1 MDIKLKNCNTD
12 KDYKYVWFGIL
23 TLALSGI
30 SASSAELS
38 LSDSAPGFLVWLA
51 VYACGAAAVLA
62 VIELVRRLGA
72 DREDMFIDYFD
83 NWKLETPIILLLVF
97 YLFYKAFIFHGWFWN
112 IVDNAGSLGMSFT
125 FLLTSL
131 NLFLLSIPFMLVI
144 SGLILVF
151 IRHIKILELRNN
163 NRYKTLLPKLKE
175 RYRQNRSL
183 YEQNYDFQ
191 KKQFRHTVTGVISII
206 ILMITM
212 FIFLG
217 ASDFIMYTGGLGVAF
232 IFVLYI
238 CGFVGIFQYIGGQK
252 TVGRMG
258 KVLDAVE
265 LIESGGAYH
274 PDGTLKKN
282 PAFEK
287 ASVQLVSIQK
297 QMQNSATEQKKSER
311 MKVDL
316 ITNVSHD
323 LKTPL
328 TSIISYIDL
337 LQKEE
342 GLSEEA
348 NDYLKILAQKSD
360 RLKDMVQDLFEISKA
375 TSGTIELELEC
386 LNMRKLLEQTLGDMD
401 DQIQKSGLVIKK
413 NFCKEDAYF
422 LGDGKRMYRVY
433 QNLIENALKYSLTGT
448 RIYIDLTVENTRV
461 TTVIKN
467 IAGYEM
473 NFTDGD
479 ITERFVRGDKERSSE
494 GNGLGLSIAKSF
506 TEMCYGNLDID
517 VDGDL
522 FKVTVSFPETNKEL
536 GEH

>member
-1 MDIKLKNCNTD
+1 MDIKLKNVNTD
-12 KDYKYVWFGIL
+12 KEYKYVWYGIL
-23 TLALSGI
+23 TLGLSGI
-30 SASSAELS
+30 SAASAELKF
-38 LSDSAPGFLVWLA
+38 SDSAPGFLLWLII
-51 VYACGAAAVLA
+51 YACGAAAVLA
-62 VIELVRRLGA
+62 VIELVKRLGA
-72 DREDMFIDYFD
+72 EKEEIFIDYLD
-83 NWKLETPIILLLVF
+83 NWKLETPILLLLAF
-97 YLFYKAFIFHGWFWN
+97 YFFYKIFIYHNWFYS

-125 FLLTSL
+125 FLLTTL
-131 NLFLLSIPFMLVI
+131 NLFLLSIPFMMVI
-144 SGLILVF
+144 AGLILVF
-151 IRHIKILELRNN
+151 IRHFKIPALRED
-163 NRYKTLLPKLKE
+163 NRYKTILPKLKDH
-175 RYRQNRSL
+175 YRQNRSL

-191 KKQFRHTVTGVISII
+191 KKQFRRTVFGIAAII
-206 ILMITM
+206 IMMLALA
-212 FIFLG
+212 IFLG
-217 ASDFIMYTGGLGVAF
+217 ASDFLMYTSAPGAMF
-232 IFVLYI
+232 ICALYI
-238 CGFVGIFQYIGGQK
+238 CGFIGIFQYAGGQRL
-252 TVGRMG
+252 VGRMG

-265 LIESGGAYH
+265 LIESGGTYH

-282 PAFEK
+282 PAFDK
-287 ASVQLVSIQK
+287 ASDQLVSIQR
-297 QMQNSATEQKKSER
+297 QMQTSATEQKKSER

-448 RIYIDLTVENTRV
+448 RIYIDLTVEGARV

-473 NFTDGD
+473 SFTDGD

-522 FKVTVSFPETNKEL
+522 FKVTVSFPETNKQL
-536 GEH
+536 TVQ

>member
-1 MDIKLKNCNTD
+1 
-12 KDYKYVWFGIL
+12 
-23 TLALSGI
+23 
-30 SASSAELS
+30 
-38 LSDSAPGFLVWLA
+38 
-51 VYACGAAAVLA
+51 
-62 VIELVRRLGA
+62 
-72 DREDMFIDYFD
+72 MFIDYFD

-206 ILMITM
+206 VLMITM
-212 FIFLG
+212 LIFLG

-265 LIESGGAYH
+265 LIESGCAYH